1 MYKLVYSI
9 QMPTYFRYWHV
20 GILLG
25 GSAIIV
31 VQQISR
37 GYSVLNLEAILL
49 THAQLQQFL
58 ILCHILWNVFSNYAL
73 PAIQLMYVPTC
84 IITFHVITHCSLS
97 HSVSIAPAI
106 AIAAT
111 VCTLIAFIAGV
122 LCGAMV
128 TVCISRWHK
137 KGDSSKPASTIQE
150 QQPTVPVYE
159 EVEAQSQKIELKEN
173 VAYGPVKVH

>member
-1 MYKLVYSI
+1 
-9 QMPTYFRYWHV
+9 MPTYFRYWHV

-84 IITFHVITHCSLS
+84 IIPCHYTLFLIPLCIHI
-97 HSVSIAPAI
+97 IAPAI
-106 AIAAT
+106 AITAT

-128 TVCISRWHK
+128 TVCISRCTWHK
-137 KGDSSKPASTIQE
+137 KGDSSKPASSIQE
-150 QQPTVPVYE
+150 QQPAVPVYE
-159 EVEAQSQKIELKEN
+159 EVDIQSHKIELKEN
-173 VAYGPVKVH
+173 VAYGPVNVH